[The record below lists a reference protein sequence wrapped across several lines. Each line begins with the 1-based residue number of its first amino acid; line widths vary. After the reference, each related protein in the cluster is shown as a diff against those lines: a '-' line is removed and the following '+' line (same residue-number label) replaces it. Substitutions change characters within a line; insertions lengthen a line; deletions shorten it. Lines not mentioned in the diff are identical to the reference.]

1 MRVPSSEMNAIKTK
15 SGAQLGLLPDGS
27 RATPRFRVWRRFGR
41 HKLAVGA
48 AIVLLVLLAVALSA
62 QVIAPY
68 DPSAINLTY
77 RNQPPTAAHWL
88 GTDANGRDVLTR
100 LMFASRI
107 SLSVGVVA
115 VTISV
120 LIGVVLGAI
129 SGYAGQTVD
138 NVIMRLTE
146 VFQSFPTLIIIII
159 LASILEPS
167 IYTTMFVIGV
177 FGWTGLARLVRAE
190 FLSLRKRQ
198 FVEAALCLGVRP
210 GQIIFRHMLPNT
222 IAPIT
227 VNATFGVATAIL
239 TEASLSF
246 LGLGVQA
253 PTPSWGNMINAG
265 RSLTALEQYPWLWL
279 PPGLLIVISV
289 LCINFLGDGLRDAL
303 DPRMSL
309 D

>member
-1 MRVPSSEMNAIKTK
+1 MNTIKTIG
-15 SGAQLGLLPDGS
+15 SGQGQTLAESS
-27 RATPRFRVWRRFGR
+27 RSKPQFRVWRRFGR

-48 AIVLLVLLAVALSA
+48 GLVLLALVVVALTA
-62 QVIAPY
+62 QYLSPY
-68 DPSAINLTY
+68 DPAGMDLSN
-77 RNQPPTAAHWL
+77 RNQPPTADHWL

-115 VTISV
+115 VTIS
-120 LIGVVLGAI
+120 LIIGVILGAV
-129 SGYAGQTVD
+129 SGYFGRGIDSA
-138 NVIMRLTE
+138 IMRLTE
-146 VFQSFPTLIIIII
+146 VFQSFPDLIIIII
-159 LASILEPS
+159 LASILKPS
-167 IYTTMFVIGV
+167 IYNTMLVIGV

-190 FLSLRKRQ
+190 FLALREQQ
-198 FVEAALCLGVRP
+198 FVEAARSMGARP
-210 GQIIFRHMLPNT
+210 GRIIFRHILPNT

-227 VNATFGVATAIL
+227 VNATFGVAGAIL
-239 TEASLSF
+239 TEAGLSF

-253 PTPSWGNMINAG
+253 PTPSWGNMILAG
-265 RSLTALEQYPWLWL
+265 RSLTVLEEYPWLWA

-309 D
+309 N